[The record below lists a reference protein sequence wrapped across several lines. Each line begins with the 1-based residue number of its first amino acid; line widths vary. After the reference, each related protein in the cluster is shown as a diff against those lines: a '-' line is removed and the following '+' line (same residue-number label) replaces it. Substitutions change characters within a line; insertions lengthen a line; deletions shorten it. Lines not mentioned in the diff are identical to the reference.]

1 MPDKPRIGIVG
12 LGNMGGGMARQL
24 VDGGWTVYGCDLDDQ
39 LLDEARDYGIN
50 PVESPSELAKEV
62 AIVGTS
68 LPGPA
73 AVKAVYLGNDGLDAG
88 ADGDLIALEMSTIDP
103 GTTETTADSTENLTL
118 IGSPVSGGPERA
130 REGTLTLMLGGDM
143 TVIEQPL
150 VQDAIESLSENAYH
164 LGGVGAGHTT
174 KLLNNQIGAGVR
186 AAVLEAAAIA
196 AVQDVDWEAFMQ
208 VVRHSSGSSYQFRK
222 KMPRALNRDFEPGFD
237 IETSEKDIR
246 LALEMA
252 NGVGA
257 NTPVTNEVYELY
269 KRAIGKGIGDEDT
282 TALVKLF
289 EDTTSMPV
297 QSEQTFA
304 DDFLD
309 WTEI

>member
-1 MPDKPRIGIVG
+1 MSDTGAIGIVG
-12 LGNMGGGMARQL
+12 LGNMGSGMARNL
-24 VDGGWTVYGCDLDDQ
+24 VDNGWTVYGCDLDEHLVQD
-39 LLDEARDYGIN
+39 ASDYGIN
-50 PVESPSELAKEV
+50 PVATPAELADQV
-62 AIVGTS
+62 DIVGTS
-68 LPGPA
+68 LPGPE
-73 AVKAVYLGNDGLDAG
+73 AVKTVYLDENGLDAG

-103 GTTETTADSTENLTL
+103 GTTETIAKSTENLTV

-130 REGTLTLMLGGDM
+130 REGTLTLMLGGDR

-150 VQDAIESLSENAYH
+150 VQDAIETLGENAYH

-237 IETSEKDIR
+237 IDTSEKDIR

-252 NGVGA
+252 NSVGA

-289 EDTTSMPV
+289 EDTTGVPV
-297 QSEQTFA
+297 ESDQSFD

-309 WTEI
+309 WTKI

>member
-1 MPDKPRIGIVG
+1 MSADRRIGIVG
-12 LGNMGGGMARQL
+12 LGNMGGGMAKHL
-24 VDGGWTVYGCDLDDQ
+24 VDEDWTVFGCDPSKT
-39 LLDEARDYGIN
+39 ARTDAQEYGIEI
-50 PVESPSELAKEV
+50 VESPAELADTV
-62 AIVGTS
+62 DIVGTS
-68 LPGPA
+68 LPGPDI
-73 AVKAVYLGNDGLDAG
+73 VEQVYLGEESLNQG
-88 ADGDLIALEMSTIDP
+88 ADGALVAIEMSTIDP
-103 GTTETTADSTENLTL
+103 ETTHKIDEEATSLSI

-130 REGTLTLMLGGDM
+130 RTGDLTLMVGGD
-143 TVIEQPL
+143 TETINQDL
-150 VQDAIESLSENAYH
+150 VQAAFASLGANYYH
-164 LGGVGAGHTT
+164 LGDVGAGHTT

-237 IETSEKDIR
+237 IDTSEKDIR
-246 LALEMA
+246 LALAMA
-252 NGVGA
+252 NSIGA

-269 KRAIGKGIGDEDT
+269 KRAIGNGIGEEDT

-289 EDTTSMPV
+289 EDTTGVPV
-297 QSEQTFA
+297 ESDQTFD